1 MLFIVP
7 TPIGN
12 LEDITLRAISVLK
25 EVNLI
30 LAEDTRH
37 SGVLL
42 KHFNIETKMI
52 SYHQHNEHQLTES
65 LVLRM
70 KAGEKMAIISD
81 AGTPGISDAAFL
93 LTRECIRQGVQV
105 TCLPGAT
112 AFVPA
117 LVVSGFPTEEFLFA
131 GFLPQKKGR
140 QTKLKQLAAESR
152 TMVLYESPNRLEK
165 LLEELKAHFGC
176 GRRVSVSRELTKV
189 FEETKRGTA
198 EELLVYFKQKGV
210 KGEIVV
216 AIEGIRNTGHTAQE

>member
-12 LEDITLRAISVLK
+12 LEDITLRAIKALK
-25 EVNLI
+25 EVDLI
-30 LAEDTRH
+30 LVEDTRH

-42 KHFNIETKMI
+42 KHFGIETKMI
-52 SYHQHNEHQLTES
+52 SYHQHNEHQFTKQ
-65 LVLRM
+65 LVNRM
-70 KAGEKMAIISD
+70 KAGEKMALISD

-93 LTRECIRQGVQV
+93 LVRECIREDVHV

-117 LVVSGFPTEEFLFA
+117 IVVSGFPTDEFLFA

-140 QTKLKQLAAESR
+140 QSKLKQLATEPR
-152 TMVLYESPNRLEK
+152 TIVLYESPNRLVK
-165 LLEELKAHFGC
+165 LLEELKEFFGE
-176 GRRVSVSRELTKV
+176 GRKVSVSREITKV
-189 FEETKRGTA
+189 FEETKRGTVG
-198 EELLVYFKQKGV
+198 ELISFYKQKEV

-216 AIEGIRNTGHTAQE
+216 VINGEK